1 VLSRWPRSLL
11 FHESPLQSN
20 ALWPFDGFFVV
31 LTKLM
36 FVFAV
41 LMKLTLLTKLSLND
55 EVLASERSEKSFDY
69 G

>member
-1 VLSRWPRSLL
+1 
-11 FHESPLQSN
+11 LQSN

-36 FVFAV
+36 VVFAV
-41 LMKLTLLTKLSLND
+41 LMKLTRLTKHTLND
-55 EVLASERSEKSFDY
+55 EVLTRERSAESFGY